1 MTALTLAQAQPV
13 IQVRDLVK
21 NYTRGSSVVH
31 ALRAITLEVQS
42 GEFVAVMG
50 PSGSGKST
58 FMNVLGC
65 LDHPTSGSYSLDG
78 VEVTHLS
85 PTALADLRGKKL
97 GFIFQ
102 GFNLLPRMD
111 ALENV
116 MLPMIY
122 GGVPSR
128 VRQQR
133 GQMAL
138 QAVGL
143 TSRMHHR
150 PMEMSGGQQQRVA
163 IARALVNAPS
173 LILADE
179 PTGNLDSRTSVE
191 IMAIL
196 QRLNRAGATI
206 LLVTHEPDIAAY
218 CTRTVVFK
226 DGLVVSDHR
235 NSNIVWASETLAA
248 WQPADEEEAA

>member
-1 MTALTLAQAQPV
+1 GVSLRV
-13 IQVRDLVK
+13 I
-21 NYTRGSSVVH
+21 
-31 ALRAITLEVQS
+31 S

-58 FMNVLGC
+58 FMNLIGC
-65 LDHPTSGSYSLDG
+65 LDRPSRGTYLLDG
-78 VEVTHLS
+78 VDVTSLR
-85 PTALADLRGKKL
+85 PNELAELRGSKL

-150 PMEMSGGQQQRVA
+150 PMEMSGSQQQRVA

-173 LILADE
+173 LI
-179 PTGNLDSRTSVE
+179 
-191 IMAIL
+191 
-196 QRLNRAGATI
+196 
-206 LLVTHEPDIAAY
+206 
-218 CTRTVVFK
+218 
-226 DGLVVSDHR
+226 
-235 NSNIVWASETLAA
+235 
-248 WQPADEEEAA
+248 